1 MVVVI
6 VVAILVVD
14 EGVPVKKFSFW
25 NNTNAK
31 CVPIQKYF
39 WMETRGEILL
49 VTGRTKYNLIV
60 NIHSKHLPFE
70 LFR

>member
-31 CVPIQKYF
+31 CMPSQKYF
-39 WMETRGEILL
+39 WMETIFD
-49 VTGRTKYNLIV
+49 
-60 NIHSKHLPFE
+60 LPGKAQ
-70 LFR
+70 LGSQTP